1 MRQIWVKKIGDPN
14 VLQIENAP
22 DPTPR
27 IGEVRIR
34 VQVCGVTFADLLA
47 RMGLLSDTPSPPFI
61 PGFEVVGIVDRVG
74 QGVPNI
80 KEGDAVFA
88 FTRHGGYSSV
98 ICVPHMQVFKRLQW
112 MPPADAAAIS
122 THYLFAYMMLVVM
135 GAVRPGDKVLI
146 HGVSG
151 GVGLAALDICR
162 IVGAETYGTSS
173 PEKHDF
179 LLGHGLN
186 YAIDYRNHDYER
198 VLNDMTGGRG
208 VQIILD
214 PFGGVHW
221 PKNYRLLAPAGR
233 LVHYG
238 VASMVTGKKRSLLA
252 ALRALIMMPF
262 YTPMKLM
269 RDNKAVMGVG
279 FEQLWPKFDI
289 ARPWMKQ
296 LITWY
301 DEALFRPQID
311 KTFPFEKAI
320 EAHQYL
326 HERQNIGKVL
336 LTVDET

>member
-1 MRQIWVKKIGDPN
+1 MRQIWIKKYGIPT
-14 VLQIENAP
+14 VLQIQDAP
-22 DPTPR
+22 EPTPH

-34 VQVCGVTFADLLA
+34 VEVCGVTFTDLLA
-47 RMGLLSDTPSPPFI
+47 RMGLLNNVPDPPFI
-61 PGFEVVGIVDRVG
+61 PGFEVVGVVDQVG

-80 KEGDAVFA
+80 REGDAVFA

-98 ICVPHMQVFKRLQW
+98 VCVPYAQVFKRLEW
-112 MPPADAAAIS
+112 MSPADAAAIS
-122 THYLFAYMMLVVM
+122 VHYLIAYMMLVVM
-135 GAVRPGDKVLI
+135 GALRPGDKVLI
-146 HGVSG
+146 HGASG

-179 LLGHGLN
+179 LLGHGLH

-208 VQIILD
+208 VQLVLD
-214 PFGGVHW
+214 PFGGIHW
-221 PKNYRLLAPAGR
+221 PKNYRLLASAGR

-238 VASMVTGKKRSLLA
+238 MAGMVTGQKRSLTA
-252 ALRALIMMPF
+252 VLRTLIMMPF
-262 YTPMKLM
+262 YTPGKLM

-279 FEQLWPKFDI
+279 MEQLWSNFDI

-296 LITWY
+296 IITWY
-301 DEALFRPQID
+301 DEALFRPQIAQI
-311 KTFPFEKAI
+311 FPFEKAS

-326 HERQNIGKVL
+326 HNRQNIGKVL
-336 LTVDET
+336 LTVDPE